1 MNIPTL
7 EEIASTDKMRASLGL
22 AIAEARMARS
32 LLKRRNP
39 LADLERQQKLAELD
53 REIDHL
59 ETTLFELKSRDSE

>member
-7 EEIASTDKMRASLGL
+7 EEIASTDKLRSSLGL

-39 LADLERQQKLAELD
+39 AADLEREMKLAELE
-53 REIDHL
+53 REIDQL
-59 ETTLFELKSRDSE
+59 ETTLFELKSKDA